1 MCDYFHQFLTAI
13 LCFRSQDAFEHE
25 HNAKPCSIFPLQAH
39 TGLWW
44 SRHRKNTYFAM
55 FYFLSESYR
64 QPQLPNTV
72 TSLTSAISLRKVTSG
87 CIYISPQPHSL
98 LSMDCQIHS
107 WWEHQKIPRLPT
119 ISNMSLLHA
128 LAYEFAWEFLY
139 CTYISFTT
147 VKGSTQIFL
156 NYIYLSYLRHHF
168 E

>member
-1 MCDYFHQFLTAI
+1 MFDYFDQFCTAV
-13 LCFRSQDAFEHE
+13 LCFWSQDAFQHE
-25 HNAKPCSIFPLQAH
+25 HNPKPCSIFPLQCH

-44 SRHRKNTYFAM
+44 RRHRKNMCFAM

-72 TSLTSAISLRKVTSG
+72 TSLTSAIRLQKNDKW
-87 CIYISPQPHSL
+87 IFLHIPQPHSL

-128 LAYEFAWEFLY
+128 LAYEFAWELYLY
-139 CTYISFTT
+139 CIYISFTT

-156 NYIYLSYLRHHF
+156 NYIYII
-168 E
+168 

>member
-1 MCDYFHQFLTAI
+1 MICMCDYFHQFLTAI

-55 FYFLSESYR
+55 FYFLSESYW

-87 CIYISPQPHSL
+87 CIYISLSL
-98 LSMDCQIHS
+98 TLCYQ
-107 WWEHQKIPRLPT
+107 W
-119 ISNMSLLHA
+119 
-128 LAYEFAWEFLY
+128 
-139 CTYISFTT
+139 T
-147 VKGSTQIFL
+147 VKYIVDGNIKKFL
-156 NYIYLSYLRHHF
+156 NYLPFQICPSYMP
-168 E
+168 